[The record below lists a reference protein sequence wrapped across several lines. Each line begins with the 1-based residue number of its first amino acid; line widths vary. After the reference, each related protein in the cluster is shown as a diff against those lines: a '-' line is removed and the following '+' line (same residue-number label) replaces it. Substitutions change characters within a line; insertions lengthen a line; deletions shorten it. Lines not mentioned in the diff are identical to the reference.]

1 MATQKK
7 RLQVSFTEEQY
18 ENLLKLAKDKG
29 FSKSAII
36 VLALE
41 EYSKTRKYLIKKG
54 IKKVNVGRH

>member
-41 EYSKTRKYLIKKG
+41 EYSKNKK
-54 IKKVNVGRH
+54 IFDKERHKKVNVGRH

>member
-41 EYSKTRKYLIKKG
+41 EYSKKQENIW
-54 IKKVNVGRH
+54 

>member
-41 EYSKTRKYLIKKG
+41 EYSKKQKNIW
-54 IKKVNVGRH
+54 